1 MELVEN
7 KMQLLNVERFEEP
20 KFKLKLEGGKC
31 KTWIR
36 RDGNPGTVTYSGVC
50 RVTIGELKRRIY
62 DFNVLLSAKVDAVNK
77 RISDRIK
84 SGEIQERPW
93 EDGYHPNQH
102 YYQKNWVDGNRGVN
116 YVIAREVGAFF
127 HLDGVR
133 CDFDEVWCMDGF
145 ICDGEPNEKKLIE
158 SYFRHIG
165 VEIPE
170 FDYRIEGEDLSI
182 ANDDFE
188 CPLEHSDLES
198 RYLDIDIEDLNRMKK
213 EYDTF
218 NSILEIADKND
229 VNLSEIWSHVFSDLG
244 DDCEI
249 EFDFKFVIDLF

>member
-1 MELVEN
+1 MELLDVMRQREKNRVE
-7 KMQLLNVERFEEP
+7 
-20 KFKLKLEGGKC
+20 
-31 KTWIR
+31 
-36 RDGNPGTVTYSGVC
+36 YSVFC
-50 RVTIGELKRRIY
+50 RVTVGEMKRLIS
-62 DFNVLLSAKVDAVNK
+62 DFNVLLSPKVDVVNK

-133 CDFDEVWCMDGF
+133 CDFDEVWCMDGV

-158 SYFRHIG
+158 SYFKHIG
-165 VEIPE
+165 VELPE

-198 RYLDIDIEDLNRMKK
+198 RYLGVDIEEMNRMKN

-218 NSILEIADKND
+218 NSILEIADKNN
-229 VNLSEIWSHVFSDLG
+229 VNLTEIWDHVFSDL
-244 DDCEI
+244 DDECEI
-249 EFDFKFVIDLF
+249 EFDFKFVIDIF